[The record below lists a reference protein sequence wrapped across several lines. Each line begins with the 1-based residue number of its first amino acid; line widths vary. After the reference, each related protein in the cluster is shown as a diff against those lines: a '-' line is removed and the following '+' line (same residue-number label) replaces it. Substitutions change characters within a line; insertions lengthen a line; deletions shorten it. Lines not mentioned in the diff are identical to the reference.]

1 MAEAIGNR
9 GGGNRQGP
17 GGFGGSGGRFRPG
30 GNRPG
35 GNQRGGGARPG
46 GGRGWRDSRGAKA
59 AEGDEAELI
68 EKVIFVNRSSK
79 VVKGGRR
86 FNFSALVV
94 VGNGSGKV
102 GLGLGKAGE
111 VANAIRKASDIAR
124 RSMEEISLM
133 GNTIPHR
140 VDTAY
145 DGAIVML
152 RPASPGT
159 GVIAGKVVRSLLE
172 SAGIKDVLTKSLGS
186 NNATN
191 VAKATLTALKSLR
204 KKAEVFAARGL
215 AVPEKASRVSETV
228 VAETAAEPAAAEAA
242 SESAVVAEPAAES
255 TTEPGAEPAVPAAVE
270 TPAPEP
276 GTEPSVPAA
285 SEADAPEASPASA
298 EAATESEPA
307 PAPPEPAT
315 PEPADEPAHNSNPA
329 PPDAPAEPP
338 KASDDGKLA
347 TEQ

>member
-17 GGFGGSGGRFRPG
+17 AGGFGGSGGRFRPG

-59 AEGDEAELI
+59 VEGDEAELI

-215 AVPEKASRVSETV
+215 AVPEKASRVSEPA
-228 VAETAAEPAAAEAA
+228 VAETASEPVAAEES
-242 SESAVVAEPAAES
+242 SESAAVAEPA
-255 TTEPGAEPAVPAAVE
+255 TEPGAEPTVPAAVE

-315 PEPADEPAHNSNPA
+315 PELADEPAQNSNPA